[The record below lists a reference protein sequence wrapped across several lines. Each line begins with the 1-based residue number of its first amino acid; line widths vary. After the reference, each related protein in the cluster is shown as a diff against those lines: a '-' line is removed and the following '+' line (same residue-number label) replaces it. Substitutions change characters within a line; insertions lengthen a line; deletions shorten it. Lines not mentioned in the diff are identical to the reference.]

1 MKQIFIIA
9 GPNGAGKTTA
19 SRTILPDI
27 LHCTEFVNAD
37 EIAKG
42 LSPFNPEGVA
52 IQAGRIMLK
61 RIEELLQHNS
71 SFAFETT
78 LSTKSYVSLIR
89 KAKASGYVI
98 TLLFFYL
105 PSAEHAAKRVMQR
118 VLEGGH
124 NIPYDIIVRRYSR
137 GLENLMNLYV
147 PICDAWFIYDNRSSY
162 QINLIAEGVLGQVK
176 QINDQQIFK
185 KIQDYER
192 TANR

>member
-42 LSPFNPEGVA
+42 LSPFNPEGVS

-89 KAKASGYVI
+89 KAKAYGYVI

-137 GLENLMNLYV
+137 GLENLMKLYV
-147 PICDAWFIYDNRSSY
+147 PICDAWFIYDNSSSY
-162 QINLIAEGVLGQVK
+162 QINLIAEGSSGLVR

>member
-1 MKQIFIIA
+1 MKQMFIIA

-19 SRTILPDI
+19 SLTILPEI

-37 EIAKG
+37 EIARG

-52 IQAGRIMLK
+52 IQAGKIMLK
-61 RIEELLQHNS
+61 RIEELLQQNS

-89 KAKASGYVI
+89 KAKEQGYVI

-105 PSAEHAAKRVMQR
+105 PSAEHAAKRVAQR
-118 VLEGGH
+118 VSEGGH
-124 NIPYDIIVRRYSR
+124 NIPYDVIVRRYSR
-137 GLENLMNLYV
+137 GLENLLKLYI